1 MTNAISLR
9 GASVP
14 CLFEVMQRLI
24 AGFRGNGRIRTAET
38 YTAALNS
45 FRTFL
50 LETGRLKGRAGL
62 ERGPR
67 LSRLTPGLLE
77 AYEAWI
83 LGRGNCRN
91 TSSFYMRIIRAV
103 YNRAVDSGMIVDL
116 HPFARVFTGV
126 AKTSKRAV
134 PGALVRKIRLLG
146 LPAMSPEAFARD
158 MFMLSFYLR
167 GMSFVDM
174 AYLRKSDLRDGY
186 IVYRRRKT
194 GRKLTIAW
202 TDEMQ
207 TILDRYPANPT
218 QYLLPIISRAGGNDR
233 VAYLN
238 KSYTIN
244 RSLRKIGSM
253 VGLSGAL
260 TLYVA
265 RHSWASIARA
275 KGVPLSIISEGMG
288 HESESTTRIYL
299 ATLDT
304 RAVDRANAM
313 ILRSV

>member
-9 GASVP
+9 RGSAP
-14 CLFEVMQRLI
+14 CLFVVMHELI
-24 AGFRGNGRIRTAET
+24 SAFRSRGRIRTAET
-38 YTAALNS
+38 YTATLNS

-50 LETGRLKGRAGL
+50 VETRRLTGRTVV

-67 LSRLTPGLLE
+67 LSRLTPEMIE

-91 TSSFYMRIIRAV
+91 TSSFYMRVLRAV
-103 YNRAVDSGMIVDL
+103 YNRAVDSGMIVDRR
-116 HPFARVFTGV
+116 PFARVFTGI

-134 PGALVRKIRLLG
+134 SGAYVRKIRRLV
-146 LPAMSPEAFARD
+146 LPETSPEAFARD

-186 IVYRRRKT
+186 VVYRRRKT
-194 GRKLTIAW
+194 GRKLMIAW
-202 TDEMQ
+202 TAEMQ
-207 TILDRYPANPT
+207 TILNKYPANPT
-218 QYLLPIISRAGGNDR
+218 QYLLPIISRVGGNDR

-238 KSYTIN
+238 KSYKVN

-253 VGLSGAL
+253 VGLPGAL